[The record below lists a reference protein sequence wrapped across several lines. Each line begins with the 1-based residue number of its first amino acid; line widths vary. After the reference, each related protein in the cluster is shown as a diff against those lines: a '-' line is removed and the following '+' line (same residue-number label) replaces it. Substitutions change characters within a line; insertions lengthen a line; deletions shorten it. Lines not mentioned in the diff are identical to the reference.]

1 MIIIMGVII
10 ININFNSNINVMLFL
25 MIIID
30 EFFRI
35 IDYDLCFE
43 IP

>member
-30 EFFRI
+30 HVVSR
-35 IDYDLCFE
+35 LLLLSL
-43 IP
+43 